1 MTCDNIT
8 VPWDMS
14 QKEETQPLLVSNDS
28 PEELT
33 GEMTEDLAE
42 SSNSPRTDGE
52 TSLIE
57 DPLASIELDK
67 LLVERLGEFGR
78 YQKLVYFMVCLPA
91 ALTAGLT
98 LSSVFTE
105 FSPDHRC
112 AVVGCDDVQVD
123 P

>member
-1 MTCDNIT
+1 M
-8 VPWDMS
+8 
-14 QKEETQPLLVSNDS
+14 KEE
-28 PEELT
+28 
-33 GEMTEDLAE
+33 
-42 SSNSPRTDGE
+42 
-52 TSLIE
+52 
-57 DPLASIELDK
+57 PLASLDVDK

-123 P
+123 PSYLDRLNILIFNV